1 MQDGD
6 DRKGKMITSFFC
18 LLLPASSV
26 LFFQLNGNQFS
37 SCGVRCVVW
46 RILASR
52 KKTIEIIIAIL
63 LHHTTAEND
72 LMVWERM
79 KKL

>member
-6 DRKGKMITSFFC
+6 DRKGKMITSFFAFCC
-18 LLLPASSV
+18 LLARF
-26 LFFQLNGNQFS
+26 FFQLNGNQFS

-52 KKTIEIIIAIL
+52 KKTIEMIIAIL
-63 LHHTTAEND
+63 LHHTTAESD

>member
-18 LLLPASSV
+18 LLLPAKLGS
-26 LFFQLNGNQFS
+26 FFQLNGNQFS

-52 KKTIEIIIAIL
+52 KKTIEMIIAIL
-63 LHHTTAEND
+63 LHNTTAEND